1 MIGTGSLRTIG
12 GRRRAVIDDLVA
24 PKPSDSCLGRIDTC
38 RLEGLTEQAAR
49 ELAEEAVALVRR
61 GRPAVDPD
69 AGPGERSPRVT
80 FRVPAQTRR
89 RLEERAREQGRPVA
103 DVLREAV
110 EQYLR

>member
-1 MIGTGSLRTIG
+1 M
-12 GRRRAVIDDLVA
+12 
-24 PKPSDSCLGRIDTC
+24 SDSTSSGERPERYVLGPDIDLDIEDVW
-38 RLEGLTEQAAR
+38 RPDGSRLTEQAAE

-69 AGPGERSPRVT
+69 VRPGERSPRVT

>member
-1 MIGTGSLRTIG
+1 MTATPPPEGERYTLGPDVDLDAEDLRRPDGSR
-12 GRRRAVIDDLVA
+12 
-24 PKPSDSCLGRIDTC
+24 
-38 RLEGLTEQAAR
+38 LTEQAAR

-89 RLEERAREQGRPVA
+89 RLEERAREQCRPVA